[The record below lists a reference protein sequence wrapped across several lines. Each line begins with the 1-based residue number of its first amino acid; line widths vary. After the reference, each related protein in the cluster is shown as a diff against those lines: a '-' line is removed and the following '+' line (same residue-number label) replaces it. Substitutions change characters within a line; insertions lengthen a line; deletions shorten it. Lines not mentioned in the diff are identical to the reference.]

1 MSDGYG
7 KHWLLLRGLSRE
19 SAHWDD
25 FPELLRQV
33 FPQSLISTLDL
44 PGSGS
49 RYSESC
55 PMSIARITDAVRQQ
69 ATRQNLLQ
77 QPLTVLALSMG
88 GMVAWEWMLK
98 HPEDICAGA
107 LINVSLASLSPFY
120 KRMNWRN
127 YPSLLKLLILQDQ
140 LQRELTI
147 VRRVSNLSEKHP
159 AIAERWAQIQLARPV
174 SRLNSLRQ
182 IAAAASYRPDTRK
195 PQCPILLLNSRG
207 DRLVDPDCSVAIQ
220 RRWQLQL
227 ETHLWGGHD
236 LTSDDGPWVVNTLQ
250 AWLLKLQTEA
260 AAI

>member
-1 MSDGYG
+1 MRDAYG

-19 SAHWDD
+19 SAHWGD
-25 FPELLRQV
+25 FPELLRLT
-33 FPQSLISTLDL
+33 FPQSQISTLDL

-49 RYSESC
+49 RNSERC

-69 ATRQNLLQ
+69 AIRQNLLQ

-88 GMVAWEWMLK
+88 GMIAWEWMLK
-98 HPEDICAGA
+98 YPEDICAGA

-120 KRMNWRN
+120 KRMHWRN
-127 YPSLLKLLILQDQ
+127 YPDLLKLLALQDP

-147 VRRVSNLSEKHP
+147 VRRVTNLSEKHP
-159 AIAERWAQIQLARPV
+159 ALAERWEQIHRARPV
-174 SRLNSLRQ
+174 GRLNSLRQ
-182 IAAAASYRPDTRK
+182 IAAAASYRPEAGK
-195 PQCPILLLNSRG
+195 PQSPILLLNSRG

-250 AWLLKLQTEA
+250 AWLRKLQTEA
-260 AAI
+260 AAS